1 MSASADRQ
9 LLFALLA
16 LQNHFLT
23 LDDLLGVFRSWLGDK
38 SQSLDAILVERRL
51 LSPQVHQLLL
61 ALVQEHLR
69 QHDNDAAKS
78 LASLSSLDAF
88 HYFGL
93 PIHHHAQVA
102 EAKKAAATA
111 TTLINKIVLNAA
123 ARPSPKVSVNR
134 VSTR

>member
-78 LASLSSLDAF
+78 LASLSSLEWLREPLGALGDAE
-88 HYFGL
+88 L
-93 PIHHHAQVA
+93 
-102 EAKKAAATA
+102 TA
-111 TTLINKIVLNAA
+111 
-123 ARPSPKVSVNR
+123 
-134 VSTR
+134 